1 MLSDF
6 STSVPTGSATTSSGP
21 YWGWPLVLP
30 DTYTIGN
37 VAEYY
42 EFYSLSG
49 AYDNTMIGGMIDYS
63 NILTT
68 LSSTIPLSSLE
79 GDNKIFDVMLRDTL
93 FSSLSLFE

>member
-1 MLSDF
+1 
-6 STSVPTGSATTSSGP
+6 
-21 YWGWPLVLP
+21 
-30 DTYTIGN
+30 
-37 VAEYY
+37 
-42 EFYSLSG
+42 
-49 AYDNTMIGGMIDYS
+49 MIDYS

>member
-6 STSVPTGSATTSSGP
+6 STSVPAGSAATSSGP

-30 DTYTIGN
+30 DTYTIED
-37 VAEYY
+37 VESYY

-49 AYDNTMIGGMIDYS
+49 AYDNTMVGGMIDYS